1 MGRLQSAV
9 LRYLRGEDGQG
20 GRMKK
25 YATPIAKEIEK
36 RSPEELLGVL
46 CKIYPPE
53 MAREIFERLMK
64 GMEKQNERN

>member
-1 MGRLQSAV
+1 
-9 LRYLRGEDGQG
+9 
-20 GRMKK
+20 MKK

>member
-1 MGRLQSAV
+1 MVNGNCNSLDAAARTAK
-9 LRYLRGEDGQG
+9 G

-25 YATPIAKEIEK
+25 YTTPKSGETEK